1 VSAGG
6 GSEIRVPLQSLETF
20 GSSIVVDGVEKKF
33 LGASWNLLRKSFL
46 GKNKKKNYEREK
58 KRAGNILRAFLI

>member
-1 VSAGG
+1 
-6 GSEIRVPLQSLETF
+6 LETF

-58 KRAGNILRAFLI
+58 SGPEIFCGHFLI